1 MKTEEIKEKLIGYN
15 NQLEKEKDNKFSGR
29 TKFIKAG
36 RIIDQQ
42 NKSTKTFLSTYCR
55 SCGKFVEDAGSTTSS
70 YRWAAPAL
78 RIGNECTC
86 GESSNIA
93 TDRSS
98 GYAFWA
104 TEHSVFG
111 VLEVNEKEGY
121 VVFFNVS
128 GSLRALAPAAASE
141 EESLKK
147 AELKFEYLSYSNP
160 LEVGFFDFKK
170 PFVWCLRYY
179 AGKHSIRRDGFPSTA
194 LLFEDE
200 LMDKFIDAIKA
211 IKPSVNKMNL
221 METLNKILSDNA
233 SAIRSTPAKKT
244 KATLKKQEFQDAA
257 ADYSPAD
264 SSLISRRVRKAF
276 YKKCCP
282 PMRLITNIAGYSTYE
297 CFCKKCGERFEYKV
311 ESSNAREGML
321 VDYSCPSCGEE
332 AKYDIKSEAY
342 RIENYQNGETYRYD
356 YVDELNAIMIRKFS
370 CVVQYPD
377 TTPGTPYEISVNE
390 SSRAF
395 LGEKFSVFLCQG
407 SHKKWAP
414 VSSDVFTYSRFYSDT
429 FFPSNTEEELIEC
442 FNASPLKYSGALD
455 AWGLASGGKFKM
467 EDPGRFSSSS
477 YLYLWLSK
485 KYVELLLKTGLTT
498 AIKEIAGCKKTEKL
512 LAKKSAKDVCTLLG
526 VTKPVF
532 KIAQELNPKIEEINM
547 IQKLWD
553 VDNTMTAQDYK
564 DISEFKKE
572 SVVVDIKGKYN
583 IPFAKQLAYI
593 KDCYDYQCID
603 QTEAF
608 QLWYDYLNIA
618 ASIGYNIKNRNV
630 KYPISLK
637 KEHDIAAF
645 AANKMQKGFNDKE
658 FASRAKENSRFNYSL
673 KSLKLFVEAPTEP
686 QQVINEGVVLH
697 HCVTNYVNAIIEGRS
712 IVMFIRQE
720 NAPEDP
726 FFTAEILIK
735 GGTPTITQVKGNM
748 NSDPDTSTA
757 EGKKIMEFV
766 KKWAAFKGLNLSL

>member
-1 MKTEEIKEKLIGYN
+1 MKNEEIKEKLIGYN
-15 NQLEKEKDNKFSGR
+15 NQLEKEKEDKFSKR
-29 TKFIKAG
+29 VKLIKAG

-55 SCGKFVEDAGSTTSS
+55 SCGEFVEDAGSTTTS
-70 YRWAAPAL
+70 YRWAAPTL
-78 RIGNECTC
+78 RAGNKCTC
-86 GESSNIA
+86 GESGNII

-98 GYAFWA
+98 GYTSYWA
-104 TEHSVFG
+104 AGHSVFG
-111 VLEVNEKEGY
+111 VLELTEEY
-121 VVFFNVS
+121 VVFFKVS
-128 GSLRALAPAAASE
+128 GSLRAFAPAAASE
-141 EESLKK
+141 KESLKK
-147 AELKFEYLSYSNP
+147 AEVRFEYLSYSND

-170 PFVWCLRYY
+170 PFAWYLRQY
-179 AGKHSIRRDGFPSTA
+179 AGKYSMRKDGFQGTT

-200 LMDKFIDAIKA
+200 LMDKFISAVKA
-211 IKPSVNKMNL
+211 IKPSVNKINL
-221 METLNKILSDNA
+221 METLNEIRDDNA
-233 SAIRSTPAKKT
+233 RTIKSTPAKKT
-244 KATLKKQEFQDAA
+244 KATLKKQEFQEAA
-257 ADYSPAD
+257 ADYIPTDGSTI
-264 SSLISRRVRKAF
+264 LRRVRKAF

-282 PMRLITNIAGYSTYE
+282 QMRLITNIAGYSTYE

-311 ESSNAREGML
+311 ESSKAREGML

-332 AKYDIKSEAY
+332 AKYNIKGEAY
-342 RIENYQNGETYRYD
+342 CLENYQNGVTYRYD
-356 YVDELNAIMIRKFS
+356 YVDELNAVMIRKFS

-377 TTPGTPYEISVNE
+377 NALGTPYEISVNE

-395 LGEKFSVFLCQG
+395 LGEKFSVFLLQESCEEW
-407 SHKKWAP
+407 KP
-414 VSSDVFTYSRFYSDT
+414 VSSDVFTYSRFYNDM
-429 FFPSNTEEELIEC
+429 FFPSNTEEELVKC
-442 FNASPLKYSGALD
+442 FNASPLKYSGVLD
-455 AWGLASGGKFKM
+455 AWGLSSGGKFKM
-467 EDPGRFSSSS
+467 EDPGIFSSSS
-477 YLYLWLSK
+477 YLYLWLTK
-485 KYVELLLKTGLTT
+485 KYVELLLKTGLTK
-498 AIKEIAGCKKTEKL
+498 AIKEIADCKKTEKL

-547 IQKLWD
+547 IQRLWN

-572 SVVVDIKGKYN
+572 SIVVDIKGKYN
-583 IPFAKQLAYI
+583 IPFAKQLAYV

-645 AANKMQKGFNDKE
+645 AASKMQNGFDDKK
-658 FASRAKENSRFNYSL
+658 FTSRAKENSRFNYSL

-720 NAPEDP
+720 NAPDDP
-726 FFTAEILIK
+726 FFTAEILFK
-735 GGTPTITQVKGNM
+735 GDAPTITQVKGNM

-757 EGKKIMEFV
+757 EGKRVMEFV